1 MVGKNFQVLGPSTN
15 GEDAGHATVKK
26 DLEVHVWETGATCG
40 VGGIGT
46 KAPPAGGAKAPK
58 TGVRELT
65 ERPII
70 RRTALVAPPPTAGGV
85 ATVRKRNLLRLG
97 HDVRLLEEA

>member
-40 VGGIGT
+40 VGGI
-46 KAPPAGGAKAPK
+46 GAKAPK